1 MHRNLNIFE
10 SFEIRNNTR
19 NNWQAGEL
27 SSLDSAAFGSAS
39 NPDLVTS
46 GSLLL
51 LQIPTLLLVLVIIPF
66 AVPVRGIAFVVVV
79 VVAAAAAAAIVAR
92 CFVRRIVR
100 ELVKSRKGE
109 LARAIVTSIAL
120 VNAPLTRTSGQTR
133 KIYRL
138 RAGKTT
144 TRCTRLPVNF
154 RVTLNRAGIMCL
166 VQTSAKVSRCERA
179 PILARLVL
187 SLFASFFSLF
197 SSFCSPLP
205 FTVIIRRLNRR
216 YAAKE
221 RNEMIVECGL
231 LTRP

>member
-1 MHRNLNIFE
+1 ML
-10 SFEIRNNTR
+10 
-19 NNWQAGEL
+19 
-27 SSLDSAAFGSAS
+27 SLDSAAFGSAS

-66 AVPVRGIAFVVVV
+66 AVPVRGIAFVVVVV

-187 SLFASFFSLF
+187 SLFASFFFSFFFFLLSSSLYRDY
-197 SSFCSPLP
+197 SPFKSTLRSQGKEQDDRRMWP
-205 FTVIIRRLNRR
+205 FNATIMVL
-216 YAAKE
+216 
-221 RNEMIVECGL
+221 
-231 LTRP
+231 

>member
-1 MHRNLNIFE
+1 M
-10 SFEIRNNTR
+10 
-19 NNWQAGEL
+19 

-187 SLFASFFSLF
+187 SLFASFFPLF